1 MSDDAVS
8 RAQEFYTRW
17 ARAYDVLAT
26 RAPLV
31 HGVREDLVDALDPA
45 PGDVVV
51 EMGCGTGAN
60 FPQLRRRVGSGG
72 AVVGVDFSPGMLDR
86 ARERVAAAGWENV
99 HVARGDANRPPVA
112 DVDAV
117 CASFVVGMLPDPA
130 AAVDRWADL
139 VGPGG
144 RLALL
149 DLARTTRPAARPLNG
164 LFRVAV
170 VLSSPPGSRL
180 GRDPSPTAVLDR
192 RVAAAHHRLR
202 ERCEDVTA
210 GTNALGFG
218 RVSGGRVR

>member
-1 MSDDAVS
+1 MTDDAVS
-8 RAQEFYTRW
+8 RAQAFYTRW
-17 ARAYDVLAT
+17 ARGYDVLAT

-31 HGVREDLVDALDPA
+31 RSVRADLLDALDPA

-60 FPQLRRRVGSGG
+60 FPYLRRRVGSEG
-72 AVVGVDFSPGMLDR
+72 AVVGVDFSPGMLER
-86 ARERVAAAGWENV
+86 ARERVAAEGWENV
-99 HVARGDANRPPVA
+99 HVVRGDATRPPVA
-112 DVDAV
+112 TADAV

-139 VGPGG
+139 VGTGG

-170 VLSSPPGSRL
+170 VLSAPPGSRF
-180 GRDPSPTAVLDR
+180 GRDASPPAVLDR
-192 RVAAAHHRLR
+192 RVAAAHRRLR
-202 ERCEDVTA
+202 ERCPDATA
-210 GTNALGFG
+210 ETNALGFG